1 DWSTA
6 ASKHVIGILPL
17 PATGGFR
24 IINLFITTLETE
36 TVNFTVSNLT
46 QTITN
51 GSVTAGTPTTIRGKI
66 LLSYAVNSESE
77 RYKGLLVTTGTDKK
91 ISVTVLILGQSR
103 RVGVYAN
110 YPALVYP
117 VDSYVYYAVST
128 GTDESI
134 SFSSLLIVSGNN
146 NTNIRITP
154 TVTVTI
160 PSSVAQCL
168 ISTNDQMQISL
179 KAGQSI
185 TIQLQYLETFL
196 LKPTV
201 EKADLTGTKLESNS
215 PISVYSGHTCVG
227 QFACNSFDEQ
237 IPPVASWGNEF
248 LVQSFNNFNF
258 RSGYKLKLI
267 GSQANTNVNV
277 LCNEGNSSCSLSLQE
292 GGVLTQTILS
302 QTNCYV
308 SSTSPILV
316 AQFSVAEYDMII
328 IPPLHQYASN
338 ITRLSFT
345 RLFGD
350 FIVNLVVL
358 AADDS
363 SQIRLNGTLLPSLTS
378 SSWEYHSTFVNDLYV
393 FNGFK
398 LFDTLGFSEVTI
410 WSNNSD
416 DKILAIVYVLRTE
429 QLLTNCTHSTTHNC
443 GHSKDAGVACHVCTP
458 GTVRLVNGANS
469 TEGRVE
475 LCHNGKWGTVCDD
488 YWDNTDA
495 SVVCRQLGYD
505 SVGAAFNRAYFG
517 QGTGSIVMDDVDC
530 NGGESYLTNCTHTI
544 YQNCGHSEDA
554 GVRCVLCTAGSIQLI
569 GGSHDWEG
577 RVEVCNNGLWG
588 TVCDNNWDSTDAA
601 VVCRQLGWRTSGSPL
616 SFAYFSQGAVI
627 HLDNVQCL
635 GTEQLLTNCT
645 HSTAHNCG
653 HSKDA
658 GVTCHVC
665 TPGTVRLVNGSNS
678 NEGRVE
684 LCHNG
689 RWGTVCDDSWDNTD
703 ASVGNGSIHL
713 DYVHCFGTEQLLT
726 NCRNST
732 TRNCG
737 NSKDA
742 GVACH
747 VCTPGTVRLVNGSN
761 STEGRVELC
770 HNGRWGTVCDDSW
783 DNTDASV
790 VCRQLGYGPG
800 IAFYDPYFGQGNR
813 SVVIDD
819 VDCNGSESYLTNC
832 THTTEHNC
840 NDKEVAGVR
849 CSFINVSTNPASNQ
863 LSSILVPVAITVLL
877 MLLVVFAAVLFVA
890 CFIIKKR
897 RNRKQLTRRIKSN
910 SSFFLKSNK
919 ENIYASS
926 SNRKVEISSEYMIQ
940 LSSCIIP
947 GLTISMQETAGQ
959 GEFGIVY
966 RGVMTKKNQ
975 MSQAVAIKTLKGF
988 YNKSDIDSLLDEC
1001 ITMMSFD
1008 NLNVLPLIGVC
1019 LDLGPAPCIVMPF
1032 MSRGNLL
1039 SYLKKERL
1047 NLTVADTCEEDV
1059 ILNVRKQLLSICL
1072 QVANGMSY
1080 LASQKFVHR
1089 DLAARNCMIDDD
1101 GIIKVADF
1109 GLSEDI
1115 YDQNYFRQRKNSS
1128 ATIKLPVKWM
1138 AIESLHDGLYSEK
1151 SDVWSYG
1158 VLCWEVFSLGRVPY
1172 PGLDPIGVVE
1182 LL

>member
-1 DWSTA
+1 
-6 ASKHVIGILPL
+6 
-17 PATGGFR
+17 
-24 IINLFITTLETE
+24 
-36 TVNFTVSNLT
+36 
-46 QTITN
+46 
-51 GSVTAGTPTTIRGKI
+51 
-66 LLSYAVNSESE
+66 
-77 RYKGLLVTTGTDKK
+77 
-91 ISVTVLILGQSR
+91 
-103 RVGVYAN
+103 
-110 YPALVYP
+110 
-117 VDSYVYYAVST
+117 
-128 GTDESI
+128 
-134 SFSSLLIVSGNN
+134 
-146 NTNIRITP
+146 
-154 TVTVTI
+154 
-160 PSSVAQCL
+160 
-168 ISTNDQMQISL
+168 MQISL

-378 SSWEYHSTFVNDLYV
+378 SSWEYHSTFVNDL
-393 FNGFK
+393 
-398 LFDTLGFSEVTI
+398 
-410 WSNNSD
+410 
-416 DKILAIVYVLRTE
+416 TE

-505 SVGAAFNRAYFG
+505 SGAAFNRAYFG

-678 NEGRVE
+678 N
-684 LCHNG
+684 
-689 RWGTVCDDSWDNTD
+689 
-703 ASVGNGSIHL
+703 
-713 DYVHCFGTEQLLT
+713 
-726 NCRNST
+726 
-732 TRNCG
+732 
-737 NSKDA
+737 
-742 GVACH
+742 
-747 VCTPGTVRLVNGSN
+747 
-761 STEGRVELC
+761 EGRVELC

-1151 SDVWSYG
+1151 SDVRLFLYSG
-1158 VLCWEVFSLGRVPY
+1158 LMVSCAGKFSVLVGYLILV
-1172 PGLDPIGVVE
+1172 
-1182 LL
+1182 

>member
-1 DWSTA
+1 MYD
-6 ASKHVIGILPL
+6 
-17 PATGGFR
+17 
-24 IINLFITTLETE
+24 
-36 TVNFTVSNLT
+36 
-46 QTITN
+46 
-51 GSVTAGTPTTIRGKI
+51 
-66 LLSYAVNSESE
+66 
-77 RYKGLLVTTGTDKK
+77 
-91 ISVTVLILGQSR
+91 
-103 RVGVYAN
+103 
-110 YPALVYP
+110 AL
-117 VDSYVYYAVST
+117 
-128 GTDESI
+128 
-134 SFSSLLIVSGNN
+134 
-146 NTNIRITP
+146 
-154 TVTVTI
+154 
-160 PSSVAQCL
+160 C
-168 ISTNDQMQISL
+168 
-179 KAGQSI
+179 
-185 TIQLQYLETFL
+185 
-196 LKPTV
+196 
-201 EKADLTGTKLESNS
+201 
-215 PISVYSGHTCVG
+215 
-227 QFACNSFDEQ
+227 
-237 IPPVASWGNEF
+237 SWKYWQE
-248 LVQSFNNFNF
+248 
-258 RSGYKLKLI
+258 
-267 GSQANTNVNV
+267 
-277 LCNEGNSSCSLSLQE
+277 LSLA
-292 GGVLTQTILS
+292 V
-302 QTNCYV
+302 
-308 SSTSPILV
+308 
-316 AQFSVAEYDMII
+316 
-328 IPPLHQYASN
+328 
-338 ITRLSFT
+338 
-345 RLFGD
+345 
-350 FIVNLVVL
+350 
-358 AADDS
+358 
-363 SQIRLNGTLLPSLTS
+363 
-378 SSWEYHSTFVNDLYV
+378 
-393 FNGFK
+393 
-398 LFDTLGFSEVTI
+398 
-410 WSNNSD
+410 
-416 DKILAIVYVLRTE
+416 
-429 QLLTNCTHSTTHNC
+429 
-443 GHSKDAGVACHVCTP
+443 
-458 GTVRLVNGANS
+458 
-469 TEGRVE
+469 
-475 LCHNGKWGTVCDD
+475 
-488 YWDNTDA
+488 
-495 SVVCRQLGYD
+495 
-505 SVGAAFNRAYFG
+505 
-517 QGTGSIVMDDVDC
+517 
-530 NGGESYLTNCTHTI
+530 
-544 YQNCGHSEDA
+544 
-554 GVRCVLCTAGSIQLI
+554 CTAGSIQLI

-601 VVCRQLGWRTSGSPL
+601 V
-616 SFAYFSQGAVI
+616 GAVI

-703 ASVGNGSIHL
+703 ASV
-713 DYVHCFGTEQLLT
+713 LLT

-819 VDCNGSESYLTNC
+819 VDCNGI
-832 THTTEHNC
+832 
-840 NDKEVAGVR
+840 
-849 CSFINVSTNPASNQ
+849 INVSTNPASNQ

-897 RNRKQLTRRIKSN
+897 RNL
-910 SSFFLKSNK
+910 LKSNK

-1151 SDVWSYG
+1151 SDVRLFLYSG
-1158 VLCWEVFSLGRVPY
+1158 LMVSCAGKFSVLVGYLILV
-1172 PGLDPIGVVE
+1172 
-1182 LL
+1182 